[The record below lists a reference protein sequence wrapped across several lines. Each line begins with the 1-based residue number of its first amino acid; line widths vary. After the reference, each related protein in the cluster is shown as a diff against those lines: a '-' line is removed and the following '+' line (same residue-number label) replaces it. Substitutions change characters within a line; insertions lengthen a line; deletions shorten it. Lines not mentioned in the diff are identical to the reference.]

1 MDNKTQKKLQEL
13 FKSHSEI
20 KLVYFFGS
28 KATGTDGPMSDY
40 DFAFYVDEKNSQEIF
55 ELQCILIGKIS
66 LILKTDAVD
75 VVMLNTAENMELK
88 YDIVK
93 EGKLIYEVE
102 PFKVLIEPK
111 ILHEYFDFR
120 DMLRKY
126 NLTKA

>member
-1 MDNKTQKKLQEL
+1 MNKQQQKKLTEI
-13 FKSHSEI
+13 FSGYPKI

-28 KATGTDGPMSDY
+28 RATGEDGPMSDY
-40 DFAFYVDEKNSQEIF
+40 DFALYLDEKDKRKIF
-55 ELQCILIGKIS
+55 EIQCAVIGQLS

-75 VVMLNTAENMELK
+75 VVVLNTAENIELK
-88 YDIVK
+88 YDIIR

-102 PFKVLIEPK
+102 PFKVLLEPR

-120 DMLRKY
+120 TMLRKY